1 MRQNVESIA
10 LRGLSHEEAR
20 SRLEKEG
27 YNELPSEKPRS
38 IVAILLGVIRE
49 PMFLLLLGGGGVYF
63 LVGDRQEALIL
74 LSFVFVIMGITFY
87 QERRTEHTLEAL
99 RDLSS
104 PRALVIR
111 EGEEQRIAGRDV
123 VRGDIVILHEGDR
136 VPADGILLSSSNLSV
151 DESLLTGESVP
162 VRKKVGGNLT
172 EMSRAGGEG
181 TPFVYSSTLVIR
193 GQGVAEIRATGADT
207 EIGKIGKAIRS
218 LESEKTGLQI
228 QTGRF
233 VRNIALVGL
242 FLFLIVVFVYG
253 ATRGNWLEGLLA
265 GIALAMAMLPEEFP
279 VVLTVFLVLGAW
291 RISQQQVLTRNA
303 SAVETIGAATVLC
316 TDKTGTLTLNR
327 MTVKS
332 LFANGQFYD
341 ISNDA
346 GQILPE
352 SFHQIVEFS
361 ILASQI
367 DPFDPMEKAFKAL
380 GEHFLAATEHLHAD
394 WMLQKEYPLSEKLL
408 ALSRVWRSPNG
419 RDYVIAAKGAPEA
432 IADLCHLSAGQQT
445 ALERHISAL
454 AERGLRV
461 LAVAKA
467 QFRSAE
473 LPAEQHE
480 FAFEFLGLIGLDDP
494 VRPTVQQAVQ
504 ECYDAGIR
512 VIMIT
517 GDYSG
522 TARNVA
528 ESVGLVPRDEII
540 TGPELEKIDDLTLQE
555 RITRVCIFAR
565 TMPEQKLRLVKALK
579 ANGEVVA
586 MTGDGVNDAPAIK
599 AADIGVAMGKRGTD
613 VAREASSL
621 VLLDDDFSSIV
632 HAVRLGRRIYDNIK
646 KAMGYILAIHIP
658 IAGVTLLPVLFNWPL
673 ILLPIHIAFLELI
686 IDPISSVVFEA
697 EPADPNVMR
706 RAPRDPS
713 VPLFTRLQLSLNVV
727 QGISVLIIV
736 LLIYVGVTAY
746 GLSEN
751 QARTM
756 AFVTLVVAN
765 LCLVLSKRSWTET
778 FVDSMRRSNRA
789 LWYVAGGAIFFLAAA
804 VYLPS
809 LQAIFLFAQISPS
822 ATVVSAAAGLSS
834 LIAFEASKMVFRRRE
849 HQ

>member
-1 MRQNVESIA
+1 MISAMMRV
-10 LRGLSHEEAR
+10 
-20 SRLEKEG
+20 K
-27 YNELPSEKPRS
+27 Y
-38 IVAILLGVIRE
+38 
-49 PMFLLLLGGGGVYF
+49 
-63 LVGDRQEALIL
+63 
-74 LSFVFVIMGITFY
+74 
-87 QERRTEHTLEAL
+87 
-99 RDLSS
+99 
-104 PRALVIR
+104 
-111 EGEEQRIAGRDV
+111 
-123 VRGDIVILHEGDR
+123 
-136 VPADGILLSSSNLSV
+136 
-151 DESLLTGESVP
+151 SL
-162 VRKKVGGNLT
+162 
-172 EMSRAGGEG
+172 
-181 TPFVYSSTLVIR
+181 
-193 GQGVAEIRATGADT
+193 
-207 EIGKIGKAIRS
+207 
-218 LESEKTGLQI
+218 
-228 QTGRF
+228 
-233 VRNIALVGL
+233 
-242 FLFLIVVFVYG
+242 
-253 ATRGNWLEGLLA
+253 
-265 GIALAMAMLPEEFP
+265 
-279 VVLTVFLVLGAW
+279 
-291 RISQQQVLTRNA
+291 
-303 SAVETIGAATVLC
+303 
-316 TDKTGTLTLNR
+316 
-327 MTVKS
+327 
-332 LFANGQFYD
+332 
-341 ISNDA
+341 
-346 GQILPE
+346 
-352 SFHQIVEFS
+352 
-361 ILASQI
+361 
-367 DPFDPMEKAFKAL
+367 FDPMEKAFKAL

-432 IADLCHLSAGQQT
+432 IADLCHLSAGHQT
-445 ALERHISAL
+445 ALEGHISTL

-494 VRPTVQQAVQ
+494 VRPTVRQAVQ

-555 RITRVCIFAR
+555 RITRACIFAR

-697 EPADPNVMR
+697 EPADSNVMR

-713 VPLFTRLQLSLNVV
+713 APLFTRLQLSVNLV

-765 LCLVLSKRSWTET
+765 LCLVLSKRSWSET
-778 FVDSMRRSNRA
+778 FIDSMRRSNRA

-809 LQAIFLFAQISPS
+809 LQAIFLFAPISPS
-822 ATVVSAAAGLSS
+822 ATLVSAAAGLSS
-834 LIAFEASKMVFRRRE
+834 LIAFEAAKMVFRRRE

>member
-1 MRQNVESIA
+1 
-10 LRGLSHEEAR
+10 
-20 SRLEKEG
+20 
-27 YNELPSEKPRS
+27 
-38 IVAILLGVIRE
+38 
-49 PMFLLLLGGGGVYF
+49 
-63 LVGDRQEALIL
+63 
-74 LSFVFVIMGITFY
+74 
-87 QERRTEHTLEAL
+87 
-99 RDLSS
+99 
-104 PRALVIR
+104 
-111 EGEEQRIAGRDV
+111 
-123 VRGDIVILHEGDR
+123 
-136 VPADGILLSSSNLSV
+136 
-151 DESLLTGESVP
+151 
-162 VRKKVGGNLT
+162 
-172 EMSRAGGEG
+172 
-181 TPFVYSSTLVIR
+181 
-193 GQGVAEIRATGADT
+193 
-207 EIGKIGKAIRS
+207 
-218 LESEKTGLQI
+218 
-228 QTGRF
+228 
-233 VRNIALVGL
+233 
-242 FLFLIVVFVYG
+242 
-253 ATRGNWLEGLLA
+253 
-265 GIALAMAMLPEEFP
+265 MAMLPEEFP
-279 VVLTVFLVLGAW
+279 VVLTVFLVIGAW

-332 LFANGQFYD
+332 LFVSGQFYD
-341 ISNDA
+341 ISYDA

-432 IADLCHLSAGQQT
+432 IADLCHLSAEHQT
-445 ALERHISAL
+445 ALELHISAL

-461 LAVAKA
+461 LGVAKA
-467 QFRSAE
+467 QFRPAE

-494 VRPTVQQAVQ
+494 VRPTVRQAVQ

-517 GDYSG
+517 GDYPG

-528 ESVGLVPRDEII
+528 ESIGLVPRDEII
-540 TGPELEKIDDLTLQE
+540 TGPELEKIDDRALQE
-555 RITRVCIFAR
+555 RIKRVCIFAR

-697 EPADPNVMR
+697 EPADSNVMR

-713 VPLFTRLQLSLNVV
+713 APLFTRLQLSVNLV

-765 LCLVLSKRSWTET
+765 LCLVLSKRSWSET
-778 FVDSMRRSNRA
+778 FIDSMRRSNRA

-809 LQAIFLFAQISPS
+809 LQAIFLFAPISPS
-822 ATVVSAAAGLSS
+822 ATLVSAAAGLSS
-834 LIAFEASKMVFRRRE
+834 LIAFEAAKMVFRRRE